1 MPREIKARTCPGP
14 GWVRVRKRC
23 EHGMKGPDRCRRG
36 GVIRWNVL
44 VPGIGGRRRRR
55 LLKGAGVLVCRQCA
69 AYLSSQVPVLA
80 LCLAAGDGAQLARQ
94 LWGGP
99 GGL

>member
-23 EHGMKGPDRCRRG
+23 EHGKKGSCRCRRA
-36 GVIRWNVL
+36 GVIRWNVM
-44 VPGIGGRRRRR
+44 VPGKGGRRRR
-55 LLKGAGVLVCRQCA
+55 LLAGGGVLVCRQCA

-80 LCLAAGDGAQLARQ
+80 LCLAAGDGAQLARK
-94 LWGGP
+94 LWGVFHGQ
-99 GGL
+99 